1 MAIHHD
7 SHAYG
12 NLEKL
17 RSDIGEDDLL
27 TEIAEINEGE
37 ADEIIYPS
45 EYFSPK
51 ATLEC
56 GQLFR
61 FKPYGEGYMVFSRDK
76 ACYIFTRGENT
87 VIKSTDNDYF
97 YNYFDL
103 GRDYS
108 LIYNKAV
115 SYGIPALTRA
125 AFFGKGI
132 RILKQDGEEAI
143 YSFIV
148 SQNNHIPRIKAII
161 ERVCS
166 ALGEEREFMGE
177 KYFAFPS
184 TSALAKKDA
193 VFYKA
198 AGAGYRDEF
207 LSATAKKIEKEGIS
221 GFYNLSTADLK
232 KALLDFKGVGPK
244 VADCAALFGFGR
256 TDSFPVDTWMEKV
269 YKDDFL
275 GKETDRKK
283 ITAYFENLFGDYSGY
298 MQQYLF
304 YAKREGALE

>member
-17 RSDIGEDDLL
+17 RADVGEDELL
-27 TEIAEINEGE
+27 SEIAEINGE
-37 ADEIIYPS
+37 EEIVYPS
-45 EYFSPK
+45 EHFSPK

-61 FKPYGEGYMVFSRDK
+61 FKEYGEGYLVFSRGQ
-76 ACYIFTRGENT
+76 ACYIFTRGGNT
-87 VIKSTDNDYF
+87 VIRSTDQDYF

-103 GRDYS
+103 DRDYS
-108 LIYNKAV
+108 LIYAKAA
-115 SYGIPALTRA
+115 SYGIPAISRA
-125 AFFGKGI
+125 AEFGKGI

-143 YSFIV
+143 YSFII
-148 SQNNHIPRIKAII
+148 SQNNRIPRIKAII

-166 ALGEEREFMGE
+166 AFGEEKEFMGE

-184 TSALAKKDA
+184 SSALAQKDA
-193 VFYKA
+193 AFYKA

-207 LSATAKKIEKEGIS
+207 LSATAKRIEKEGIS
-221 GFYNLSTADLK
+221 NLYGLSTAELK
-232 KALLDFKGVGPK
+232 KELLTYKGVGPK

-269 YKDDFL
+269 YKDDFG

-283 ITAYFENLFGDYSGY
+283 ITAYFEDIFGDYSGY

-304 YAKREGALE
+304 YAKREGALK